1 MNWYGM
7 KKEAMI
13 KRCGVIVAA
22 FGLCFFLM
30 AGDAIADVTEDE
42 SGVCLGLTL
51 AGASLHSDATSD
63 EFHVKDHG
71 GALQLSLGYRFNP
84 VFTLEL
90 AIGGSK
96 HDTSVPSID
105 AGVASVQILGYY
117 RFLPEKSF
125 RPYLKGGFAGYSL
138 VLDAGSVD
146 LRINGGGIAFG
157 GGVRAFLS
165 PIFSI
170 GVDLTHNMIKYD
182 DAKLSLGDL
191 SFQSSIE
198 EHGRLTTL
206 GLTFGLS
213 L

>member
-1 MNWYGM
+1 MNRFNSKM
-7 KKEAMI
+7 EAI
-13 KRCGVIVAA
+13 RKRSTILAA
-22 FGLCFFLM
+22 TLGLCFCLM
-30 AGDAIADVTEDE
+30 SNAALADVTEDE

-63 EFHVKDHG
+63 AFHVMDHG
-71 GALQLSLGYRFNP
+71 EALQLSVGYRFNP
-84 VFTLEL
+84 IFTLEL

-96 HDTSVPSID
+96 HDTSDPSID
-105 AGVASVQILGYY
+105 AGIASVQIFGYY

-125 RPYLKGGFAGYSL
+125 RPYLKGGIAGYSL
-138 VLDAGSVD
+138 VLDSGSAD

-165 PIFSI
+165 PVFSI
-170 GVDLTHNMIKYD
+170 GADLTHNMIKYD
-182 DAKLSLGDL
+182 DARLSLGDL

-213 L
+213 F